1 MPLPGC
7 IQAHEMKLPKRPR
20 KKQKSY
26 GDTARKGAAWSVVR
40 QGGHEL
46 IAVPMSMVMARLL
59 SPEEFGVAVAASFF
73 VLLAARLTQ
82 LGFNAALV
90 RIKDLREEHVS
101 SVLLVNLA
109 VGTVSYAVL
118 FVAAP
123 AIGRFFNS
131 PDSGSLVRIAA
142 LTFLITPLGSVSG
155 AMIARSMAFRKAA
168 VVDWTDSL
176 VGAIVTI
183 GMALAGW
190 SYWSIP
196 WGQVVAAV
204 VRVVVQARL
213 AGVVPSFRWSRSAIS
228 ELLSYG
234 LGVHSKR
241 LLEYASANLDNLVV
255 GKMMDLASLGLYD
268 KAFSTMGRLVNRLT
282 LGGAPFRIFAI
293 IHEDGPRFRRAYT
306 RLILSITMIGY
317 PAFAFAMV
325 AAGPL
330 FDVLYGRRWSAAVLP
345 FQVMCLG
352 GMLKL
357 LNAYASQANEAAG
370 GIWGQVRR
378 QAVGLV
384 MVLAGAAIGTHYGG
398 ITGAAFG
405 VTAATVI
412 LTVAMQDLVRRIT
425 GLAWRE
431 MLAPQMPAVFC
442 GALVA
447 GGAFATALAL
457 RSRAPAAP
465 SLVMLLGEAAAAGLL
480 YVVFVLFAPFRAL
493 RELVGETASEVLPA
507 RAVGLLVRFGV
518 RVT

>member
-1 MPLPGC
+1 MD
-7 IQAHEMKLPKRPR
+7 LPKRA

-26 GDTARKGAAWSVVR
+26 AGAARSGAAWSIVR

-59 SPEEFGVAVAASFF
+59 SPQEFGVAVAASFF
-73 VLLAARLTQ
+73 VLLSARLTQ

-90 RIKDLREEHVS
+90 RIKELREEHVS
-101 SVLLVNLA
+101 SVLVANLA
-109 VGTVSYAVL
+109 VGAVSYGVL
-118 FVAAP
+118 FAAAP
-123 AIGRFFNS
+123 SIGRFFDS
-131 PDSGSLVRIAA
+131 PDAGALVRIAA

-155 AMIARSMAFRKAA
+155 AMIARAMAFRKAA
-168 VVDWTDSL
+168 IVDWTDSI

-183 GMALAGW
+183 GLAVAGW

-204 VRVVVQARL
+204 VRVLVQAKL
-213 AGVVPSFRWSRSAIS
+213 AGVVPSLRWSRAAIS

-234 LGVHSKR
+234 LGVHLKR
-241 LLEYASANLDNLVV
+241 LLEYGAANLDNLVV
-255 GKMMDLASLGLYD
+255 GKMLDLTSLGLYD

-282 LGGAPFRIFAI
+282 LGQAPFRIFAI
-293 IHEDGPRFRRAYT
+293 IHEDAPRFRRAYT

-384 MVLAGAAIGTHYGG
+384 LVVAGAAIGTYYWG
-398 ITGAAFG
+398 ITGAAIG
-405 VTAATVI
+405 VTSATVI
-412 LTVAMQDLVRRIT
+412 LTIAMQDLVRRIT

-431 MLAPQMPAVFC
+431 MLAPQLPAVVC

-447 GGAFATALAL
+447 GAAFAAALAL
-457 RSRAPAAP
+457 RSRAPATP
-465 SLVMLLGEAAAAGLL
+465 PLVMLLAEASAAGLL
-480 YVVFVLFAPFRAL
+480 YASFVLFAPFTAL
-493 RELVGETASEVLPA
+493 RELVGETAGEVLPA
-507 RAVGLLVRFGV
+507 RARGLLQRFGV
-518 RVT
+518 RMS